1 MRLWNSYSGNKGI
14 MFTLDAIIAVFIM
27 AIVLTAAGFF
37 LLRGLDQDITDLQLE
52 KIGADTI
59 AAMDYQGD
67 FDVIVKETLENKIR
81 NVLPENYDMTLQLNC
96 QNKNVLLSSV
106 PVESFR
112 SGERI
117 IVTNSLEYCH
127 IKYWVWER

>member
-1 MRLWNSYSGNKGI
+1 MRLWNLYSGNKGI

-59 AAMDYQGD
+59 AVMDYQGD
-67 FDVIVKETLENKIR
+67 FDVIVKETLKNKIR

-96 QNKNVLLSSV
+96 QNKNVLLSNV

-117 IVTNSLEYCH
+117 IVTNNLEYCH
-127 IKYWVWER
+127 VKYWVWER